1 MIINIYY
8 MHYDT
13 DSKVVHKDRP
23 EWFSYE
29 SCLANLL
36 NTISLGPEDVYVKF
50 NLIFDGN
57 EESFYNN
64 FCSRYLSINKSII
77 SENFSTGVVF
87 INAGSGGRSGQ
98 LTLDYILNQSFDNG
112 EIIYILEND
121 YLHMPNWIE
130 NVRDIYQSRI
140 NFDYLTLYDHGDKY
154 QYNIGFH
161 RRYLSLISKIY
172 VCKKLHWRTIPSTCF
187 SFITSPITIKQDAK
201 IFNNFHDMKAF
212 IILRYF
218 KRRRL
223 LSAIP
228 GQSTHCMSD
237 YLAPTIDWE
246 EVSKREIG

>member
-1 MIINIYY
+1 

-13 DSKVVHKDRP
+13 DSKVIHKDRP
-23 EWFSYE
+23 KWFSYE

-36 NTISLGPEDVYVKF
+36 NTISLGPEDVYVKL

-64 FCSRYLSINKSII
+64 FCSSYLSINKTII
-77 SENFSTGVVF
+77 NEKFSTSVIF
-87 INAGSGGRSGQ
+87 INAGSGGKAGR
-98 LTLDYILNQSFDNG
+98 LTLDYILSQSFDNE

-130 NVRDIYQSRI
+130 NVRDIYQSHI
-140 NFDYLTLYDHGDKY
+140 NFDYLSLYDHGDKY

-161 RRYLSLISKIY
+161 KRYLSLKSKIY

-187 SFITSPITIKQDAK
+187 SFLTSPMTLKEDAK
-201 IFNNFHDMKAF
+201 IFKNFHDMKAF
-212 IILRYF
+212 IILRYI
-218 KRRRL
+218 KRRSL

-228 GQSTHCMSD
+228 GQSTHCMSE
-237 YLAPTIDWE
+237 YLAPAIDWE
-246 EVSKREIG
+246 EVSER